1 MVKENQK
8 NGEKMS
14 YEEFCEMLKKEIPVQ
29 VNENISPE
37 QVQIYHAGEEIDI
50 GSEIGQAIIFQA
62 NKHNPESPILEGD
75 CLVIDRVESDGIGTV
90 MSSKYLYATYY
101 NKGIMD
107 VWEVLR
113 NAFKTLD
120 SAIKEIDD
128 AGILS

>member
-8 NGEKMS
+8 NGEEMS

-37 QVQIYHAGEEIDI
+37 QVQIYHAGDEIDI

-62 NKHNPESPILEGD
+62 NKQNPESPILEGD